1 MAVYEIQSF
10 SGGISDFD
18 DRGIRGAFKMG
29 SNLNIR
35 RKTDSLIAGQAL
47 IDEGLKTASQSP
59 SASVSPSTSTSRS
72 ISPSASISPSSI
84 SVSLS
89 PSTSVSL
96 SPSTSTGAS
105 PSISPTPSPSP
116 SLSPSVTGSS
126 SVSPSPSPSGGAG
139 VTTIFQDLIRFFVK
153 CTDGFTYGFGSTGFI
168 YRRDESSDWIIVYKD
183 ADGAIKG
190 AAEWANVSGETYL
203 YWATN
208 TKLNRKRI
216 PGLANWNDVN
226 VGGTGSWPKTNLNG
240 ADWHTMRECGG
251 ALMIANGPYLAMVGY
266 DESYTNEALDL
277 VPGNIAKTIV
287 ERNGRTI
294 VGTSRAS
301 DPTKSIN
308 AAIDCEVPLAQIG
321 EDGYI
326 FFANMT
332 DTIPVKRF
340 PGGGKCNPGGVGNSV
355 EKVTFFEWE
364 QTALSWIDKQEVGNL
379 ALFAVYGATA
389 GYGGIYSYGRLEK
402 NKPFTLNLDYALDAD
417 ELGALIT
424 VNGITLVSYR
434 SGSSFGVKAVDPT
447 TKATATYTGLDFHSP
462 VKNIDKIT
470 PWKTVEVFCDPLP
483 SGARIDFYYRVNK
496 TGSWQQART
505 AAGESGFTVAS
516 GSKAVFSIAAEG
528 EIFEPR
534 LVLTPTFNSSPE
546 VHRLRINFA

>member
-29 SNLNIR
+29 SNIDIR
-35 RKTDSLIAGQAL
+35 RKTDSLTAGQAL
-47 IDEGLKTASQSP
+47 VDEGLRADSQSP
-59 SASVSPSTSTSRS
+59 SSSVSPSASTSRS

-96 SPSTSTGAS
+96 SQSGSTGAS
-105 PSISPTPSPSP
+105 PSISPSP
-116 SLSPSVTGSS
+116 SLSASLSVSITTSS
-126 SVSPSPSPSGGAG
+126 SISPSPSPSGGAG

-153 CTDGFTYGFGSTGFI
+153 CTDGFTYGFGSTGYI
-168 YRRDESSDWIIVYKD
+168 YRRDEGSDWIIVYKD
-183 ADGAIKG
+183 ANGAIKG
-190 AAEWANVSGETYL
+190 AAEWYNANGETYL
-203 YWATN
+203 YWATG
-208 TKLNRKRI
+208 TQLNRKRI

-226 VGGTGSWPKTNLNG
+226 VGGTGTWPKTNLNNT
-240 ADWHTMRECGG
+240 DWHTMRECGG
-251 ALMIANGPYLAMVGY
+251 SLIIANGPYLALVGY

-277 VPGNIAKTIV
+277 VPGNIATTIV

-301 DPTKSIN
+301 DPSKSIN

-326 FFANMT
+326 FFANMS

-340 PGGGKCNPGGVGNSV
+340 PGGGKCNPGGVANSV

-364 QTALSWIDKQEVGNL
+364 QTALSWIDKQDVGNL
-379 ALFAVYGATA
+379 AMFAVYGADT

-417 ELGALIT
+417 ELGAIT
-424 VNGITLVSYR
+424 YADDTLLVSYR
-434 SGSSFGVKAVDPT
+434 SGSSFGVKAVDPNN
-447 TKATATYTGLDFHSP
+447 KATATYTGLDFHSP
-462 VKNIDKIT
+462 VKSDANITI
-470 PWKTVEVFCDPLP
+470 WKHVEVFCAPLP
-483 SGARIDFYYRVNK
+483 SGARIDFYFKTNK
-496 TGSWQQART
+496 TGDWVQART
-505 AAGESGFTVAS
+505 TSGETGFTANSGKKAS
-516 GSKAVFSIAAEG
+516 FIIAAEA

-534 LVLTPTFNSSPE
+534 LVLTPIANSSPE
-546 VHRLRINFA
+546 VHRLRTYFS

>member
-47 IDEGLKTASQSP
+47 IDEGLKAASQSP
-59 SASVSPSTSTSRS
+59 SSSVSPSASTSRS
-72 ISPSASISPSSI
+72 ISPSASISPSSV

-89 PSTSVSL
+89 PSVSVSL
-96 SPSTSTGAS
+96 SPSTSTGISSS
-105 PSISPTPSPSP
+105 PSLSYSVSV
-116 SLSPSVTGSS
+116 SLSPSVTASS
-126 SVSPSPSPSGGAG
+126 SISPSPSPSGGAG
-139 VTTIFQDLIRFFVK
+139 VTTVFQDLIRFFVK
-153 CTDGFTYGFGSTGFI
+153 CTDGFTYGFGSTGYI
-168 YRRDESSDWIIVYKD
+168 YRRDEGSDWIIVYKD
-183 ADGAIKG
+183 ANGAIKG
-190 AAEWANVSGETYL
+190 AAEWYNANGETYL
-203 YWATN
+203 YWATS
-208 TKLNRKRI
+208 TQLNRKRI

-226 VGGTGSWPKTNLNG
+226 TGGTGTWPKTNLNN
-240 ADWHTMRECGG
+240 AEWHTMRECGG
-251 ALMIANGPYLAMVGY
+251 SLIIANGPYLALVGY

-277 VPGNIAKTIV
+277 IPGNIATTIV

-294 VGTSRAS
+294 VGTSRVS
-301 DPTKSIN
+301 DSSKSIN

-326 FFANMT
+326 FFANMS

-340 PGGGKCNPGGVGNSV
+340 PGGGKCNPGGVANSV

-364 QTALSWIDKQEVGNL
+364 QTALSWIDKQDVGNL
-379 ALFAVYGATA
+379 AMFAVYGADA

-417 ELGALIT
+417 ELGALT
-424 VNGITLVSYR
+424 YVDDVLLVSYR
-434 SGSSFGVKAVDPT
+434 SGSSFGVKAVDPD
-447 TKATATYTGLDFHSP
+447 TKATATYTGLDFHAP
-462 VKNIDKIT
+462 VKTIDKMT
-470 PWKTVEVFCDPLP
+470 PWTTAEVFCAPLP
-483 SGARIDFYYRVNK
+483 SGSKIDFYFKTDK
-496 TGSWQQART
+496 TGDWVHART
-505 AAGESGFTVAS
+505 AAGETSFEVSTGK
-516 GSKAVFSIAAEG
+516 KAVFSIAAEG

-534 LVLTPTFNSSPE
+534 LVLTPTFNTSPE
-546 VHRLRINFA
+546 VHRLRINFL